1 MKRIVCLML
10 ICLGLPLTAAA
21 VDAPDFNNGSDLP
34 RRDAPGIPNDSSTT
48 PGTTD
53 NNVDS
58 NVDNN
63 RAMDLRGRVRGLL
76 DRNRNSSR
84 DGGPNAD
91 KINNAMSAGPVAISA
106 NATIMD
112 YPDQPN
118 GTLPVLRDG
127 SNGWTC
133 FPDNPATPGNDP
145 MCLDKQWL
153 SWMQAFMN
161 KATPNVTGTGVA
173 YMLQGGS
180 DASNTDPFATEPP
193 AGQGWVTSPP
203 HIMILNPQRWDPETY
218 PSDMGMSASG
228 PWIMY
233 VNTPYEHLMV
243 PVPLR

>member
-1 MKRIVCLML
+1 MTRLAGRTAIVT
-10 ICLGLPLTAAA
+10 GAASGIGGA
-21 VDAPDFNNGSDLP
+21 IARRFAAEGALVVVADLDGSE
-34 RRDAPGIPNDSSTT
+34 
-48 PGTTD
+48 
-53 NNVDS
+53 
-58 NVDNN
+58 
-63 RAMDLRGRVRGLL
+63 
-76 DRNRNSSR
+76 NSSR

-161 KATPNVTGTGVA
+161 KATPNVTGTGVSLGA
-173 YMLQGGS
+173 I
-180 DASNTDPFATEPP
+180 TFAGT
-193 AGQGWVTSPP
+193 
-203 HIMILNPQRWDPETY
+203 
-218 PSDMGMSASG
+218 SASTKLAITTKG
-228 PWIMY
+228 GNNSVDLGNVSAAAAIGKSARLPSCSMMTCGSTSSLLPPRICGVM
-233 VNTPYEHLMV
+233 
-243 PVPLR
+243 